1 MMLSRRFIFGVELN
15 LCLAI
20 CRFRIACLWDIFLLA
35 DILLADA
42 RRVEGR
48 ARLFRLI
55 SDMNFLSRFAR
66 GFEGVG
72 NDKRYD
78 LPAILD
84 FGSEILDRRRRT
96 AAARSILYLF

>member
-1 MMLSRRFIFGVELN
+1 MN
-15 LCLAI
+15 L
-20 CRFRIACLWDIFLLA
+20 
-35 DILLADA
+35 
-42 RRVEGR
+42 V
-48 ARLFRLI
+48 
-55 SDMNFLSRFAR
+55 SSFAR

-96 AAARSILYLF
+96 AAARSIL